1 MKNNR
6 ENRTRRVFLAT
17 SAGALATGMFFAQTP
32 PDLCSPTL
40 KQAGDG
46 IRAKNFSAVDLTEAC
61 LDSIKT
67 WNPKINA

>member
-1 MKNNR
+1 
-6 ENRTRRVFLAT
+6 
-17 SAGALATGMFFAQTP
+17 MFFAQTP